1 MALLRAA
8 YPLFREIDVTTPE
21 AKNYAYPASLGGSVG
36 FGMMMTNNLAY
47 VLGPFLATLAGAC
60 IAAGSAVVIY
70 HAVEAYTKRGAT
82 DKQVVRVARPKVNA

>member
-1 MALLRAA
+1 MTLLRAA

-47 VLGPFLATLAGAC
+47 VLGPFLATLAGAL
-60 IAAGSAVVIY
+60 IAAASAVVIY
-70 HAVEAYTKRGAT
+70 YTVDQFTKRVAIE
-82 DKQVVRVARPKVNA
+82 KRVVRVARPKANG